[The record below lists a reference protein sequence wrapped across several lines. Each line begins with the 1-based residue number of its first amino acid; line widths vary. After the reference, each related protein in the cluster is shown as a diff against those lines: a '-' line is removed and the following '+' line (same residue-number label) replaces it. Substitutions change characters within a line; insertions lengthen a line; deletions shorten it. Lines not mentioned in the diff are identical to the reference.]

1 MSTAIVWLRQDLRL
15 CDNLALSTAL
25 ENHQQV
31 ILLYIL
37 DEINI
42 RPLGGAS
49 RWWLHHSLQAFMASL
64 APYSASLC
72 LKRGDPQAIIT
83 SLLQQEKTI
92 TAIYWNRLYEP
103 QAIARDTQLKSSLK
117 NHGINVH
124 SFNGSLLTEPTQI
137 KTGQQGIF
145 KVFTPY
151 ARVAKKTIAEKLT
164 ILPAPK
170 KIPRLTSPLTSDEL
184 TSWDLL
190 PTQPDW
196 SADFTQWQ
204 PGERGA
210 QERLEHFIAQDL
222 ENYAILRDRPD
233 SPSTSYLSPHL
244 HFGEISPRQI
254 WQTLYPLTKG
264 DITLSKGGEMLLR
277 QLLWREFSTYLLY
290 HFPELPEKSF
300 RPQFDQFPWQT
311 NEVALRAWQQGR
323 TGFPLVDAGMRE
335 LWKTGYMHN
344 RVRMITASFLTKDLL
359 IDWRRGEQWFWD
371 TLVDADLA
379 NNIASWQWVAGCGA
393 DAAPYFRIFNPT
405 LQSQKF
411 DPNGDYIRRY
421 LPVLSKLPPRY
432 IHQPHEAPPSIL
444 AEAGLVLGENYPQP
458 IVDHKQARRL
468 ALEQYGKIKTARQVD

>member
-1 MSTAIVWLRQDLRL
+1 MSSAIVWLRQDLRL
-15 CDNLALSTAL
+15 CDNPALTTAL
-25 ENHQQV
+25 NNHSPI

-49 RWWLHHSLQAFMASL
+49 RWWLHHSLQALMASL

-72 LKRGDPQAIIT
+72 LRRGDPHAIMT
-83 SLLQQEKTI
+83 SLIQQEKTLS
-92 TAIYWNRLYEP
+92 AIYWNRLYEP

-117 NHGINVH
+117 NAGIEVH
-124 SFNGSLLTEPTQI
+124 SFNGNLLTEPTHI

-151 ARVAKKTIAEKLT
+151 ARVAQNILVDSLT
-164 ILPAPK
+164 ILPPPQ
-170 KIPRLTSPLTSDEL
+170 KIPSFTPPLTSDEL

-196 SADFTQWQ
+196 AASFTQWQ
-204 PGERGA
+204 PGEHGA
-210 QERLEHFIAQDL
+210 QDRLEHFMTHDL
-222 ENYAILRDRPD
+222 ENYATLRDRPD
-233 SPSTSYLSPHL
+233 NPSTSYLSPHL
-244 HFGEISPRQI
+244 HFGEISPRQV
-254 WQTLYPLTKG
+254 WQMLYPHTP
-264 DITLSKGGEMLLR
+264 GEALLR

-290 HFPELPEKSF
+290 HFPDLPKKNF
-300 RPQFDQFPWQT
+300 RPLFDQFAWQT
-311 NEVALRAWQQGR
+311 NEATLRAWQQGK

-344 RVRMITASFLTKDLL
+344 RVRMVTASFLTKDLL

-411 DPNGDYIRRY
+411 DPNGDYIRRH
-421 LPVLSKLPPRY
+421 LPELKKLPARY
-432 IHQPHEAPPSIL
+432 IHEPHKAPPSLL
-444 AEAGLVLGENYPQP
+444 AEAGLVLGQNYPSP
-458 IVDHKQARRL
+458 IVNHKQARQL
-468 ALEQYGKIKTARQVD
+468 ALEQYGKIKTARQSE